1 MKAESKRFYQSLM
14 ALVLPITLQNF
25 ITNAVN
31 SADVFMLGYVGQT
44 ELSAVSL
51 ANQFQFLLSGVF
63 FGISSAV
70 VMLASQYWGK
80 KDTDSI
86 QAVMGIAVKI
96 AFVITG
102 LLAIGSVCMPE
113 ALMRIYTDNEIEAA
127 FQTVKEYFSKEF
139 DGCILTKLYYP
150 GDTFAGEFSEW
161 AAQYEADEAI
171 VIYSSFDVDSSG
183 GDGSL
188 EPNST
193 YEDWKWVLVRSADE
207 KWEHATHGYG

>member
-1 MKAESKRFYQSLM
+1 MCQIGKYEFMAVIFIKQIISL
-14 ALVLPITLQNF
+14 
-25 ITNAVN
+25 
-31 SADVFMLGYVGQT
+31 VFTML
-44 ELSAVSL
+44 
-51 ANQFQFLLSGVF
+51 LLLTACG
-63 FGISSAV
+63 GEN
-70 VMLASQYWGK
+70 
-80 KDTDSI
+80 
-86 QAVMGIAVKI
+86 
-96 AFVITG
+96 TG
-102 LLAIGSVCMPE
+102 NIDKVEIPDWKPSE
-113 ALMRIYTDNEIEAA
+113 IYTDNEIEAA